1 MLAEDAG
8 MSRNALS
15 LIGRSR
21 KQKTVLGN
29 DFVTEKFLIDGTEY
43 SYKQFEGCFSQPN
56 AGMCQHMLKWA
67 RDVTQNLQEISKRSV
82 AAAKENIEANNTT
95 NIEVVRMSSEEFTEA
110 YHSGTTIKGV
120 DTTEYDFTTVLVDPP
135 RAGLDPDTEK
145 LVCEFENIVY
155 ISCNPQTLRGN
166 LDHILKTH
174 TIQHV
179 AMFDQFPYT
188 EHTECGVFLARKAQE
203 DPAENA
209 LPEP

>member
-1 MLAEDAG
+1 MHVRLERSGGDLLELYCGNGNFTVALA
-8 MSRNALS
+8 SNF
-15 LIGRSR
+15 R
-21 KQKTVLGN
+21 KCLAT
-29 DFVTEKFLIDGTEY
+29 
-43 SYKQFEGCFSQPN
+43 
-56 AGMCQHMLKWA
+56 
-67 RDVTQNLQEISKRSV
+67 EISKRSV